1 MYRLTS
7 DGIWVA
13 MTGVDEINPNEAYWI
28 YSKGKPSG
36 TGSFHM
42 ELDYGESLDFP
53 DNDDRRTIKL
63 VNLKDTATTVRV
75 QLKAPG
81 TVDLSQLLTPSNDP
95 TFGTTNYVAPTKP
108 SNQSTLGVAGVT
120 NLSPIEVV
128 MPTVA
133 GRVPIN
139 LALSGEITLA
149 PGEVRLVALMANRS
163 SVGIG
168 GWKNLIVLS
177 DGVTTYQVPSS
188 IRRAVTLLTGK
199 SVTKRK
205 GNAKSGSSG
214 SETLKFPGLWV
225 GRVTVSG
232 VSTVNGYDT
241 VKTVKNFV
249 DDEGVET
256 NAVEVSYQSKTNLT
270 DAAPVASSLEFNVL
284 VHVDNA
290 GQAKILQEVYL
301 MQAAPS
307 TNGTNGSFVLITDR
321 RNLSYFRGTA
331 LKGRDR
337 GGRRLSSLVLGLN
350 GAARTNG
357 YMAMSG
363 SLIPG
368 GKVSAALGVDSQS
381 PLNPFFHKYHPDHDN
396 LTADFKVY
404 KEEAYG
410 FARDISIEVNKDQD
424 GGGRNGSEVM
434 KGLYSEVIRGLHR
447 NPIRVEG
454 PVELIRVSDIGVL
467 NPSSW

>member
-1 MYRLTS
+1 
-7 DGIWVA
+7 
-13 MTGVDEINPNEAYWI
+13 
-28 YSKGKPSG
+28 
-36 TGSFHM
+36 
-42 ELDYGESLDFP
+42 
-53 DNDDRRTIKL
+53 
-63 VNLKDTATTVRV
+63 
-75 QLKAPG
+75 
-81 TVDLSQLLTPSNDP
+81 
-95 TFGTTNYVAPTKP
+95 
-108 SNQSTLGVAGVT
+108 
-120 NLSPIEVV
+120 VV

-163 SVGIG
+163 SVGIA
-168 GWKNLIVLS
+168 GWKNLIVFS

-205 GNAKSGSSG
+205 GNAKSGSV
-214 SETLKFPGLWV
+214 ETLKYPGLWV
-225 GRVTVSG
+225 GRVTVNG

-241 VKTVKNFV
+241 VRTVKNFV

-256 NAVEVSYQSKTNLT
+256 NAVEVSYQSKTNMT
-270 DAAPVASSLEFNVL
+270 DASPVANALEFNVL
-284 VHVDNA
+284 VHVDNG

-301 MQAAPS
+301 MQAPS
-307 TNGTNGSFVLITDR
+307 GADGKPGSFVLITDR
-321 RNLSYFRGTA
+321 RNLTFFRGTA
-331 LKGRDR
+331 LKGRER

-363 SLIPG
+363 SLVPG
-368 GKVSAALGVDSQS
+368 GRVAVALGVDSQS
-381 PLNPFFHKYHPDHDN
+381 PLNPFYHKFHPDHDN

-410 FARDISIEVNKDQD
+410 FARDISIAVNKDQD

-434 KGLYSEVIRGLHR
+434 KGVYSEVIRGLHR

-454 PVELIRVSDIGVL
+454 PVELIRVSDIGVI